1 MVRERQNDHNRE
13 IQQRNEVKIEGV
25 ETAER
30 RNKMLRRTWKRR
42 KEIHRGKNNEN
53 IDKEEF
59 KKQGKWNNV
68 ERRKKGE

>member
-30 RNKMLRRTWKRR
+30 RNKMLRRIWKRR

-59 KKQGKWNNV
+59 KTHGKWNIV
-68 ERRKKGE
+68 ERRKKG

>member
-1 MVRERQNDHNRE
+1 
-13 IQQRNEVKIEGV
+13 
-25 ETAER
+25 
-30 RNKMLRRTWKRR
+30 MLRRIWKRR

>member
-1 MVRERQNDHNRE
+1 
-13 IQQRNEVKIEGV
+13 
-25 ETAER
+25 
-30 RNKMLRRTWKRR
+30 MLRRTWKRR